1 MNPVKDFDAYEFKSP
16 MNVWEPQKKYLN
28 AMDKLKFL
36 EFDVPAGY
44 VLYIPP
50 YWWYSFKFSN
60 ENITSIS
67 SFTYNTTMNIVSN
80 SVDLIKYFLQQQN
93 ITKKPIQLKKEETI
107 EEIESSPNPSI

>member
-1 MNPVKDFDAYEFKSP
+1 M
-16 MNVWEPQKKYLN
+16 
-28 AMDKLKFL
+28 KFL
-36 EFDVPAGY
+36 EFDVPTGY

-93 ITKKPIQLKKEETI
+93 ITKKPIQKKIEDTI
-107 EEIESSPNPSI
+107 DDTNPILLSPSI